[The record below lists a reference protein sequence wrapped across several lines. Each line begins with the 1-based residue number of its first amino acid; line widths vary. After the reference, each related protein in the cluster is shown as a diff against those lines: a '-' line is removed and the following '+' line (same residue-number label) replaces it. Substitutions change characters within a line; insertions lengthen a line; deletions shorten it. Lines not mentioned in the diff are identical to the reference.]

1 MTGIYNRGG
10 FTIILLRLL
19 WSFEREGGGEGRKGG
34 MERSRVGGNW
44 FFPMLY
50 MCICN
55 FVNCMLL
62 IIFCFKFCRFALWD
76 SCREIWYVASYCTYG
91 QRECVR
97 ERERERDLVLSRPM
111 ASHLLRQGMTK

>member
-1 MTGIYNRGG
+1 
-10 FTIILLRLL
+10 
-19 WSFEREGGGEGRKGG
+19 

-55 FVNCMLL
+55 FVNCMLFVCLSLSCLNVL

-76 SCREIWYVASYCTYG
+76 SCREIWYVASYYTYG
-91 QRECVR
+91 QRE
-97 ERERERDLVLSRPM
+97 
-111 ASHLLRQGMTK
+111 